1 MVDAQLPVRLARFL
15 KTSGYD
21 TIHTRDLPREN
32 ATPDNEINA
41 VSIQQSR
48 ILVTKDVDLNIS
60 LTTELEQFIQS
71 QVASGKYN
79 SNEEVI
85 LAGIKLLEERER
97 IYKGR
102 FEELQGEIAIGVEQL
117 DRQERLDG
125 REVIEQL
132 RQKN

>member
-1 MVDAQLPVRLARFL
+1 M
-15 KTSGYD
+15 
-21 TIHTRDLPREN
+21 
-32 ATPDNEINA
+32 
-41 VSIQQSR
+41 
-48 ILVTKDVDLNIS
+48 NIS

>member
-1 MVDAQLPVRLARFL
+1 M
-15 KTSGYD
+15 
-21 TIHTRDLPREN
+21 
-32 ATPDNEINA
+32 
-41 VSIQQSR
+41 
-48 ILVTKDVDLNIS
+48 DLNIS